1 MGGHGRD
8 VRPNSDSAV
17 YVMAKERKQSRKR
30 ARAHKP
36 TTPGD
41 GGLGD
46 SAPPASF
53 DPATQSP
60 RHVRAGLL
68 LIERAIRGG
77 WSIPPHV
84 MKTLPS
90 IVTAVAE
97 SSESERE
104 RLRAVE
110 VLLAMDRANTD
121 ALQAADRCERLDGG
135 AATDRVEL
143 LPISL
148 RPGGTGGA

>member
-1 MGGHGRD
+1 
-8 VRPNSDSAV
+8 
-17 YVMAKERKQSRKR
+17 MAKERKTRPKTAR
-30 ARAHKP
+30 ARASAKP
-36 TTPGD
+36 AD

-46 SAPPASF
+46 AAPPESF

-77 WSIPPHV
+77 WNIPPHV
-84 MKTLPS
+84 MRTLPA
-90 IVTAVAE
+90 IVTSVAE
-97 SSESERE
+97 SSDSERE

-148 RPGGTGGA
+148 RPGGAGGA

>member
-1 MGGHGRD
+1 MGGYGRD
-8 VRPNSDSAV
+8 VRPESNSTV
-17 YVMAKERKQSRKR
+17 YVMAKERKQLRKR
-30 ARAHKP
+30 ARATP
-36 TTPGD
+36 TPSPD

-84 MKTLPS
+84 MKTLPA

-148 RPGGTGGA
+148 RPGGAGGA

>member
-1 MGGHGRD
+1 MGGYGRD
-8 VRPNSDSAV
+8 VRPYSDSAV
-17 YVMAKERKQSRKR
+17 YVMAKERKQLRKR
-30 ARAHKP
+30 ARATP
-36 TTPGD
+36 TPSPD

-46 SAPPASF
+46 SAPPTSF

-84 MKTLPS
+84 MKTLPA

-148 RPGGTGGA
+148 RPGGAGGA

>member
-1 MGGHGRD
+1 MGGYGRN
-8 VRPNSDSAV
+8 VRPDGNSAV
-17 YVMAKERKQSRKR
+17 YVMAKERKQLRKR
-30 ARAHKP
+30 ARATP
-36 TTPGD
+36 TPSPD

-84 MKTLPS
+84 MKTLPA

-148 RPGGTGGA
+148 RPGGAGGA

>member
-1 MGGHGRD
+1 MGGYGRD
-8 VRPNSDSAV
+8 VRPYSDSAV
-17 YVMAKERKQSRKR
+17 YVMAKERKQLRKR
-30 ARAHKP
+30 ARATP
-36 TTPGD
+36 TPSPD

-84 MKTLPS
+84 MKTLPA

-148 RPGGTGGA
+148 RPGGAGGA